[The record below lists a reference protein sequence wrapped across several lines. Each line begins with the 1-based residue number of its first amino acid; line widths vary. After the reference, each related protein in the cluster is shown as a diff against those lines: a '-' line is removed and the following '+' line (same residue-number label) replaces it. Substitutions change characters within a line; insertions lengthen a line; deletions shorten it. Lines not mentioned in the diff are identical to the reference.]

1 MAYTGSDYPEK
12 VYAGILGK
20 IIGVFYGRPVEGWTY
35 ERIRDRFGIVDHY
48 VADDVGV
55 PLHVV
60 DDDLSGTFT
69 FFNTL
74 EDFKEKLGTEATFPG
89 LLTAEDFGETWLNY
103 VIENRTIF
111 WWGGL
116 GRSTE
121 HTAYLR
127 LKEGYKAPVSGSAAL
142 NGQGVAEQIGAQI
155 FMDALP
161 LTFADDIEKARYYV
175 RACASV
181 SHDMAAVEQA
191 CFWAGMESAAFSERN
206 VQKLIDRNLPFVKD
220 PQILRMI
227 HMVREY
233 CAAAESPAGADGIWQ
248 PAYRRARDWLEREF
262 SYRYYPGNCHVVP
275 NAALMLLTLIMGGD
289 DFYRAMEMC
298 VSSGWDTDCNGA
310 NLGCLNAVRLG
321 LDAIDASFNFR
332 GPVADRCYNVTG
344 DGARCVT
351 DAVRQTR
358 RIVSVHNDYYG
369 TDHPVCE
376 KKFGFDYPGSVQGFT
391 ADIPEA
397 VQCLEN
403 RGGLYL
409 EPGDGETASASAPV
423 MWLPEDQPRGSYD
436 MIGSPLLYETQTVL
450 MQAEKDDGTD
460 LMLFAVFYDP
470 DDRRHVMCSEP
481 LEAEEDGI
489 FRWKIPQ
496 LNGQIISRLGVMAC
510 GGPVL
515 VRWIDW
521 NGTPETISYSGSL
534 RNDLLGH
541 NNMQVNAF
549 TASAAQYGVDEL
561 KTFVISHVD
570 REGLVTIGTEDF
582 TDYRITSTVIPYLH
596 ESAGLAARCKGHA
609 MYYALLITGGREV
622 RLIRQCGRQEVLL
635 AKAPFFYENTEEI
648 RLSLELKGREISAR
662 AVRLFSGESEES
674 SAALQ
679 GEDARSVTFKVT
691 DDAEEAYLRGGCG
704 FRVDRG
710 TFLADGLLIERV

>member
-191 CFWAGMESAAFSERN
+191 CFWAGMESAAFSEKN

-233 CAAAESPAGADGIWQ
+233 CAAAGSTAGADGIWQ

-391 ADIPEA
+391 ADIPA
-397 VQCLEN
+397 CTWN
-403 RGGLYL
+403 
-409 EPGDGETASASAPV
+409 PGTA
-423 MWLPEDQPRGSYD
+423 
-436 MIGSPLLYETQTVL
+436 
-450 MQAEKDDGTD
+450 
-460 LMLFAVFYDP
+460 
-470 DDRRHVMCSEP
+470 RRHP
-481 LEAEEDGI
+481 P
-489 FRWKIPQ
+489 RRP
-496 LNGQIISRLGVMAC
+496 
-510 GGPVL
+510 
-515 VRWIDW
+515 
-521 NGTPETISYSGSL
+521 
-534 RNDLLGH
+534 
-541 NNMQVNAF
+541 
-549 TASAAQYGVDEL
+549 
-561 KTFVISHVD
+561 
-570 REGLVTIGTEDF
+570 
-582 TDYRITSTVIPYLH
+582 
-596 ESAGLAARCKGHA
+596 
-609 MYYALLITGGREV
+609 
-622 RLIRQCGRQEVLL
+622 
-635 AKAPFFYENTEEI
+635 
-648 RLSLELKGREISAR
+648 
-662 AVRLFSGESEES
+662 
-674 SAALQ
+674 
-679 GEDARSVTFKVT
+679 
-691 DDAEEAYLRGGCG
+691 
-704 FRVDRG
+704 
-710 TFLADGLLIERV
+710 